1 MRSQPVAAILRE
13 VLMATLASTDEQLP
27 HAVSGMLPTAAW
39 KVWTAI
45 AAVSLAWGTTFLAT
59 RVMVR
64 TIPPLIGGGVRY
76 MVACAA
82 MFGVVLARRR
92 VTGSPRRIV
101 RHGWRVHASLFI
113 LGLALAGSFSAIGIA
128 EQHIDS
134 SLTALIYASVP
145 LWVVLMRVG
154 LGREHVRFVTL
165 AGTVAGFA
173 GVALVLVATGSRHA
187 DVGSLVICV
196 VASAGWAGATY
207 AGTRLLLPRDT
218 LVTAGYEVLWGG
230 VLSLGVGFA
239 FGEGSR
245 LHLDSISLASLTG
258 VLYLTVVASGVGF
271 TCFSWLL
278 KHAPVSRTAT
288 SSYIVP
294 LVAVFAGWA
303 ILGERIG
310 AQTILGAALI
320 VASVAVTV
328 KTDGGHVVL
337 DEPPAP

>member
-1 MRSQPVAAILRE
+1 MSTVA
-13 VLMATLASTDEQLP
+13 TTDEQP
-27 HAVSGMLPTAAW
+27 PRAVSGMLPTAAW
-39 KVWTAI
+39 KVWVAI
-45 AAVSLAWGTTFLAT
+45 AAVSVAWGTTFLAT

-76 MVACAA
+76 MLACSV
-82 MFGVVLARRR
+82 MFGIVLARRR
-92 VTGSPRRIV
+92 VTGSRQV
-101 RHGWRVHASLFI
+101 SARHGWRVHVSLFI

-128 EQHIDS
+128 EQHITS

-145 LWVVLMRVG
+145 LWVVLMRVVF
-154 LGREHVRFVTL
+154 GRERVRLVTL
-165 AGTVAGFA
+165 AGTFAGFV
-173 GVALVLVATGSRHA
+173 GVALVLVATGSGRA
-187 DVGSLVICV
+187 DLGSLAICV

-218 LVTAGYEVLWGG
+218 LVTAGFEVLWGG
-230 VLSLGVGFA
+230 ILSLGVGFA
-239 FGEGSR
+239 LGEGSK
-245 LHLDSISLASLTG
+245 LHPGSITLASLAG
-258 VLYLTVVASGVGF
+258 VVYLTFVASGVGF

-288 SSYIVP
+288 SSYLVP
-294 LVAVFAGWA
+294 LVAVFAGWM

-328 KTDGGHVVL
+328 KTDRGQAAL

>member
-1 MRSQPVAAILRE
+1 MAAL
-13 VLMATLASTDEQLP
+13 ATTEEHVP

-45 AAVSLAWGTTFLAT
+45 AAVSVAWGTTFLAT

-76 MVACAA
+76 MIACSF
-82 MFGVVLARRR
+82 MFGIVLARRR
-92 VTGSPRRIV
+92 LTRTHLPIA
-101 RHGWRVHASLFI
+101 RHGWRVHASLFV

-128 EQHIDS
+128 EQHISS

-145 LWVVLMRVG
+145 LWVVLMRLVFA
-154 LGREHVRFVTL
+154 RERVRVVTL
-165 AGTVAGFA
+165 AGTFAGFV
-173 GVALVLVATGSRHA
+173 GVALVLAATGSGHA
-187 DVGSLVICV
+187 DLGSLAICV
-196 VASAGWAGATY
+196 LASAGWAGATY
-207 AGTRLLLPRDT
+207 AGTRLMLPRDT

-239 FGEGSR
+239 LGEGSK
-245 LHLDSISLASLTG
+245 LHPGSISLASLAG
-258 VLYLTVVASGVGF
+258 LVYLTLIASGVGF

-294 LVAVFAGWA
+294 LVAVFAGWL

-310 AQTILGAALI
+310 TQTVLGAALI

-328 KTDGGHVVL
+328 KTDRVHVAL